1 MFLKNHVSRSDDLLR
16 VLRFLA
22 NQDAKV
28 QNMQIYKELG
38 LNRKKSQLILRALID
53 QGFVIK
59 DNGCP
64 CGYIFNQ
71 NFKDFKNEN
80 Q

>member
-1 MFLKNHVSRSDDLLR
+1 MKKHVSRSDDLLR

-22 NQDAKV
+22 NQENKV

-38 LNRKKSQLILRALID
+38 LNRKKSQLILKTLID

-59 DNGCP
+59 DNGHP
-64 CGYIFNQ
+64 CGYKFNQ
-71 NFKDFKNEN
+71 DFREFK
-80 Q
+80 

>member
-1 MFLKNHVSRSDDLLR
+1 MKNHVSRSDDLLR

-22 NQDAKV
+22 NQDTKV
-28 QNMQIYKELG
+28 QNMQIYKELR
-38 LNRKKSQLILRALID
+38 LNRKKSQLILKTLID

-71 NFKDFKNEN
+71 NFKELKNEN

>member
-1 MFLKNHVSRSDDLLR
+1 MKKHVSRSADLLR

-22 NQDAKV
+22 NQETKV
-28 QNMQIYKELG
+28 QNIQIYKELG
-38 LNRKKSQLILRALID
+38 LNRKKSQLILKTLID

-71 NFKDFKNEN
+71 NFRKFK
-80 Q
+80 

>member
-1 MFLKNHVSRSDDLLR
+1 MKKHVSRSDDLLR
-16 VLRFLA
+16 VLKFLA
-22 NQDAKV
+22 NQENKV

-38 LNRKKSQLILRALID
+38 LNRKKSQLILKALIE

-59 DNGCP
+59 DSGCP

-71 NFKDFKNEN
+71 HFRGV
-80 Q
+80 

>member
-1 MFLKNHVSRSDDLLR
+1 
-16 VLRFLA
+16 
-22 NQDAKV
+22 
-28 QNMQIYKELG
+28 MQIYKELG
-38 LNRKKSQLILRALID
+38 LNRKKSQLILKALIE

-71 NFKDFKNEN
+71 NFKEFKNEN

>member
-1 MFLKNHVSRSDDLLR
+1 MKKHVSRSDDLLR

-22 NQDAKV
+22 NQENKV

-38 LNRKKSQLILRALID
+38 LNRKKSQLILKTLID

-71 NFKDFKNEN
+71 NFRGFK
-80 Q
+80 

>member
-1 MFLKNHVSRSDDLLR
+1 MKKHVSRSDDLLR
-16 VLRFLA
+16 VLKFLA
-22 NQDAKV
+22 NQENKV

-38 LNRKKSQLILRALID
+38 LNRKKSQLILKALIE

-59 DNGCP
+59 DSGCP

-71 NFKDFKNEN
+71 HFREFKNEN

>member
-1 MFLKNHVSRSDDLLR
+1 MKKHVSRSGDLLR

-22 NQDAKV
+22 NQETKV

-38 LNRKKSQLILRALID
+38 LNRKKSQLILKTLID

-71 NFKDFKNEN
+71 NFRKFK
-80 Q
+80 

>member
-1 MFLKNHVSRSDDLLR
+1 MKKHVSRSDDLLR

-22 NQDAKV
+22 NQENKV

-38 LNRKKSQLILRALID
+38 MNRKKSQLILKTLIE

-59 DNGCP
+59 DSGCP
-64 CGYIFNQ
+64 CGYNFNQ
-71 NFKDFKNEN
+71 NFKEFKNEN